1 MPLAIMLYNYYNYI
15 EVIIMLKNRERIG
28 SAIDKELL
36 NKLREY
42 SKETKIPISKL
53 LDEAIEDLLI
63 KRKDR
68 E

>member
-1 MPLAIMLYNYYNYI
+1 
-15 EVIIMLKNRERIG
+15 MLKNRERIG

-42 SKETKIPISKL
+42 SKESKIPISKL
-53 LDEAIEDLLI
+53 LDEAIADFLI